1 MGKKYAVIGLGQFGT
16 AIAKTLSSRNAE
28 VIAIDKNID
37 KVENIKDAVSYTV
50 SIDATNK
57 EALMGQNIQ
66 DMDCVII
73 AIGENFHSAILCANI
88 LVELGVK
95 RIIGR
100 AMGENE
106 RLILEKLGINEI
118 ISPEDELGFRITES
132 ILNPNIIFS
141 ISLPDSYL
149 IVELK
154 APKKIC
160 EEKLGDIK
168 LREDFGLNLITIL
181 VSFISSNFIS
191 LLLETKTCFFLP
203 SIRSF
208 SSHSKQMASSEIL
221 FKVPS
226 WLP

>member
-1 MGKKYAVIGLGQFGT
+1 MGKKFAVIGLGQFGT

-37 KVENIKDAVSYTV
+37 KVENIKDTVAYTV

-57 EALMGQNIQ
+57 EALIGQNIQ

-106 RLILEKLGINEI
+106 RLILEKLGISEI

-141 ISLPDSYL
+141 MSLPDNYL

-154 APKKIC
+154 APNKIC
-160 EEKLGDIK
+160 DEKLGEIK

-181 VSFISSNFIS
+181 RASNKDARLNHHISGIPSSDTIINSNDILVLFGKSKDLTKFIDINN
-191 LLLETKTCFFLP
+191 
-203 SIRSF
+203 
-208 SSHSKQMASSEIL
+208 
-221 FKVPS
+221 
-226 WLP
+226 

>member
-1 MGKKYAVIGLGQFGT
+1 MGKKFAVIGLGQFGT

-37 KVENIKDAVSYTV
+37 KVENIKDAVAYTV

-100 AMGENE
+100 AMGDNE

-118 ISPEDELGFRITES
+118 ISPEDELGFRITET

-141 ISLPDSYL
+141 IPLPDNYL

-160 EEKLGDIK
+160 EEKLGEIK

-181 VSFISSNFIS
+181 RASNKETGLDYHISG
-191 LLLETKTCFFLP
+191 
-203 SIRSF
+203 
-208 SSHSKQMASSEIL
+208 
-221 FKVPS
+221 VPS
-226 WLP
+226 SDTIINTNDILVLFGKSKDLTKFIDINN

>member
-1 MGKKYAVIGLGQFGT
+1 MGKKFAVIGLGQFGT

-37 KVENIKDAVSYTV
+37 KVENIKDAVAYTV

-57 EALMGQNIQ
+57 EALIGQNIQ

-141 ISLPDSYL
+141 VSLPDNYL

-181 VSFISSNFIS
+181 RASNKETGLDHHISG
-191 LLLETKTCFFLP
+191 
-203 SIRSF
+203 
-208 SSHSKQMASSEIL
+208 
-221 FKVPS
+221 VPS
-226 WLP
+226 SDTIINSNDILVLFGKSKDLTKFIDINN

>member
-1 MGKKYAVIGLGQFGT
+1 MGKKFAVIGLGQFGT
-16 AIAKTLSSRNAE
+16 AIAKTLSARNAE

-37 KVENIKDAVSYTV
+37 KVEGIKDTVAYTV

-57 EALMGQNIQ
+57 EALISQNIQ

-100 AMGENE
+100 AMGDNE
-106 RLILEKLGINEI
+106 RLILEKLGISEI

-141 ISLPDSYL
+141 ISLPDNYL

-160 EEKLGDIK
+160 EEKLGEIK

-181 VSFISSNFIS
+181 RASNKETGLDHHISG
-191 LLLETKTCFFLP
+191 
-203 SIRSF
+203 
-208 SSHSKQMASSEIL
+208 
-221 FKVPS
+221 VPS
-226 WLP
+226 SDTIINSNDILVLFGKSKDLTKFIDINN

>member
-1 MGKKYAVIGLGQFGT
+1 MGKKFAVIGLGQFGT

-37 KVENIKDAVSYTV
+37 KVENIKDAVAYTV

-57 EALMGQNIQ
+57 EALIGQNIQ

-141 ISLPDSYL
+141 ISLPDNYL

-181 VSFISSNFIS
+181 RASNKETGLDHHISGIPSSDTIINSNDILVLFGKSKDLTKFIDINN
-191 LLLETKTCFFLP
+191 
-203 SIRSF
+203 
-208 SSHSKQMASSEIL
+208 
-221 FKVPS
+221 
-226 WLP
+226 

>member
-1 MGKKYAVIGLGQFGT
+1 MGKKFAVIGLGQFGT

-37 KVENIKDAVSYTV
+37 KVENIKDAVAYTV

-141 ISLPDSYL
+141 ISLPDNYL

-181 VSFISSNFIS
+181 RASNKETGVDHHISG
-191 LLLETKTCFFLP
+191 
-203 SIRSF
+203 
-208 SSHSKQMASSEIL
+208 
-221 FKVPS
+221 VPS
-226 WLP
+226 SDTIINSNDILVLFGKSKDLTKFIDINN

>member
-1 MGKKYAVIGLGQFGT
+1 MGKKFAVIGLGQFGT

-37 KVENIKDAVSYTV
+37 KVENIKDAVAYTV

-57 EALMGQNIQ
+57 EALIGQNIQ

-141 ISLPDSYL
+141 ISLPDNYL

-160 EEKLGDIK
+160 EEKLGEIK

-181 VSFISSNFIS
+181 RASNKETGLDHHISG
-191 LLLETKTCFFLP
+191 
-203 SIRSF
+203 
-208 SSHSKQMASSEIL
+208 
-221 FKVPS
+221 VPS
-226 WLP
+226 SDTIINSNDILVLFGKSKDLTKFIDINN

>member
-1 MGKKYAVIGLGQFGT
+1 MGKKFAVIGLGQFGT

-37 KVENIKDAVSYTV
+37 KVENIKDAVAYTV

-57 EALMGQNIQ
+57 EALIGQNIQ

-141 ISLPDSYL
+141 ISLPDNYL

-181 VSFISSNFIS
+181 RASNKETGVDHHISG
-191 LLLETKTCFFLP
+191 
-203 SIRSF
+203 
-208 SSHSKQMASSEIL
+208 
-221 FKVPS
+221 VPS
-226 WLP
+226 SDTIINSNDILVLFGKSKDLTKFIDINN

>member
-1 MGKKYAVIGLGQFGT
+1 MGKKFAVIGLGQFGT

-37 KVENIKDAVSYTV
+37 KVENIKDSVAYTV

-141 ISLPDSYL
+141 ISLPDNYL

-181 VSFISSNFIS
+181 RASNKETGVDHHISG
-191 LLLETKTCFFLP
+191 
-203 SIRSF
+203 
-208 SSHSKQMASSEIL
+208 
-221 FKVPS
+221 VPS
-226 WLP
+226 SDTIINSNDILVLFGKSKDLTKFIDINN

>member
-1 MGKKYAVIGLGQFGT
+1 MGKKFAVIGLGQFGT

-28 VIAIDKNID
+28 VIAIDKSID
-37 KVENIKDAVSYTV
+37 KVESIKDAVAYTV

-100 AMGENE
+100 AMGDNE

-118 ISPEDELGFRITES
+118 ISPEDELGFRITET

-141 ISLPDSYL
+141 VQLPDNYL

-160 EEKLGDIK
+160 EEKLGEIK

-181 VSFISSNFIS
+181 RASNKETGLDHHISG
-191 LLLETKTCFFLP
+191 
-203 SIRSF
+203 
-208 SSHSKQMASSEIL
+208 
-221 FKVPS
+221 VPS
-226 WLP
+226 SDTIINLNDILVLFGKSKDITKFIDINN

>member
-1 MGKKYAVIGLGQFGT
+1 MGKKFAVIGLGQFGT

-37 KVENIKDAVSYTV
+37 KVENIKDAVAYTV

-118 ISPEDELGFRITES
+118 ISPEDESGFRITES

-141 ISLPDSYL
+141 ISLPDNYL

-181 VSFISSNFIS
+181 RASNKETGLDYHISG
-191 LLLETKTCFFLP
+191 
-203 SIRSF
+203 
-208 SSHSKQMASSEIL
+208 
-221 FKVPS
+221 VPS
-226 WLP
+226 SDTIINTNDILVLFGKSKDLTKFIDINN

>member
-1 MGKKYAVIGLGQFGT
+1 MGKKFAVIGLGQFGT

-37 KVENIKDAVSYTV
+37 KVEGIKDTVAYTV

-57 EALMGQNIQ
+57 EALMSQNIQ

-100 AMGENE
+100 AMGANE
-106 RLILEKLGINEI
+106 RLILEKLGISEI

-141 ISLPDSYL
+141 MPLPDNYL

-154 APKKIC
+154 TPKKIC
-160 EEKLGDIK
+160 DEKLGEIK

-181 VSFISSNFIS
+181 RASNKNTGIDHNISGIPSADTRINANDILVLFGKSKDLTKFIDINN
-191 LLLETKTCFFLP
+191 
-203 SIRSF
+203 
-208 SSHSKQMASSEIL
+208 
-221 FKVPS
+221 
-226 WLP
+226 

>member
-1 MGKKYAVIGLGQFGT
+1 MGKKFAVIGLGQFGT
-16 AIAKTLSSRNAE
+16 AIAKTLSARNAE

-37 KVENIKDAVSYTV
+37 KVEGIKDTVAYTV

-57 EALMGQNIQ
+57 EALISQNIQ

-100 AMGENE
+100 AMGDNE
-106 RLILEKLGINEI
+106 RLILEKLGISEI

-141 ISLPDSYL
+141 ISLPDNYL

-181 VSFISSNFIS
+181 RASNKETGLDHHISG
-191 LLLETKTCFFLP
+191 
-203 SIRSF
+203 
-208 SSHSKQMASSEIL
+208 
-221 FKVPS
+221 VPS
-226 WLP
+226 SDTIINSNDILVLFGKSKDLTKFIDINN

>member
-1 MGKKYAVIGLGQFGT
+1 MGKKFAVIGLGQFGT

-37 KVENIKDAVSYTV
+37 KVENIKDSVAYTV

-106 RLILEKLGINEI
+106 RLILEKLGIDEI

-141 ISLPDSYL
+141 ISLPDNYL

-181 VSFISSNFIS
+181 RASNKETGVDHHISG
-191 LLLETKTCFFLP
+191 
-203 SIRSF
+203 
-208 SSHSKQMASSEIL
+208 
-221 FKVPS
+221 VPS
-226 WLP
+226 SDTIINSNDILVLFGKSKDLTKFIDINN

>member
-1 MGKKYAVIGLGQFGT
+1 MGKKFAVIGLGQFGT

-37 KVENIKDAVSYTV
+37 KVENIKDAVAYTV

-141 ISLPDSYL
+141 ISLPDNYL

-154 APKKIC
+154 APKNIC

-181 VSFISSNFIS
+181 RASNKETGVDHHISG
-191 LLLETKTCFFLP
+191 
-203 SIRSF
+203 
-208 SSHSKQMASSEIL
+208 
-221 FKVPS
+221 VPS
-226 WLP
+226 SDTIINSNDILVLFGKSKDLTKFIDINN

>member
-1 MGKKYAVIGLGQFGT
+1 MGKKFAVIGLGQFGT

-37 KVENIKDAVSYTV
+37 KVENIKDAVAYTV

-141 ISLPDSYL
+141 ISLPDNYL

-181 VSFISSNFIS
+181 RASNKDTGLDHHISG
-191 LLLETKTCFFLP
+191 
-203 SIRSF
+203 
-208 SSHSKQMASSEIL
+208 
-221 FKVPS
+221 VPS
-226 WLP
+226 SDTIINSNDILVLFGKSEDLTKFIDINN